1 MSLGGLSEAKNP
13 NEEIFELVNSIKA
26 EFEENNYKTEK
37 FHPISYKYQIVSG
50 TNFFVKIQTDS
61 EYIHAKVYVSLSNE
75 IDSKMF
81 KLQKNLGD
89 EIKYF

>member
-1 MSLGGLSEAKNP
+1 MPLGGLSEVTKIDDEVIN
-13 NEEIFELVNSIKA
+13 LVSSIKIN
-26 EFEENNYKTEK
+26 FEELNYVTET
-37 FHPISYKYQIVSG
+37 FEPINFKIQIVNG